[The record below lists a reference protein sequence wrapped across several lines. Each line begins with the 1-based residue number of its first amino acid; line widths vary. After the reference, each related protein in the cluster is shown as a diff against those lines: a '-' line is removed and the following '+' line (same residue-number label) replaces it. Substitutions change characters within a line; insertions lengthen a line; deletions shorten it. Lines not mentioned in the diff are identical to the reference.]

1 MGLLEQTTANRLL
14 LLLASFIIFY
24 LLSGDSK
31 RPKIK
36 RGQISERGDF
46 VSDTKRIKASAEK
59 MGTAPMLPLIL
70 SMSLP
75 TMFSMI
81 IQAMYNIVDSVF
93 VSNLGQDALT
103 ALSLAYPLQIMII
116 AVSVGTG
123 VGINSFISRKLGE
136 KNQELANSG
145 AANGI
150 FVSIISWLVFLL
162 IGLFLTEPFFRLFN
176 PSPGVMKYGID
187 YTSIVLMLSVGLM
200 VEVAIEK
207 VLQATGNMIFPMV
220 FQLIGA
226 VTNIILD
233 PLFIFGIGPFP
244 RLEVAGAALA
254 TVLGQI
260 LSMIAAILVLT
271 LKKHAVHV
279 SIKSFKPS
287 LQIIKDIYAVGFPS
301 IIMQSISSLLVVG
314 LNAILMGF
322 SEAAVSVHGIY
333 YKMQSF
339 VFMPVFGLNQ
349 GLMPIMGY
357 NFGAKNKA
365 RLHSAIRYGCII
377 AAVIMFCGT
386 LIFWIFPDMI
396 FTIFNADSETSA
408 MGVKAMRFI
417 SLSFLPAAIDI
428 IFSTSFQAVGKGF
441 SSMILSM
448 LRQLVFILPA
458 ALVLSNFGVDAV
470 WFAYPIAEVCALAVA
485 ITLFTRIN
493 NRVFSKLTP
502 GVPIASL

>member
-1 MGLLEQTTANRLL
+1 M
-14 LLLASFIIFY
+14 
-24 LLSGDSK
+24 SK
-31 RPKIK
+31 NIK
-36 RGQISERGDF
+36 KKTISAD
-46 VSDTKRIKASAEK
+46 K
-59 MGTAPMLPLIL
+59 MGSTPMLRLIL

-103 ALSLAYPLQIMII
+103 ALSLAYPLQLMT
-116 AVSVGTG
+116 VSVAVGTG

-136 KNQELANSG
+136 KNQELANDG

-150 FVSIISWLVFLL
+150 FVSIISWLVFL
-162 IGLFLTEPFFRLFN
+162 IVGIFLTEPFFRLFN
-176 PSPGVMKYGID
+176 PTPGVLKYGID
-187 YTSIVLMLSVGLM
+187 YTSIILIFSMGVM
-200 VEVAIEK
+200 VEIAIEK
-207 VLQATGNMIFPMV
+207 VLQATGNMIFPMI

-244 RLEVAGAALA
+244 RMEVAGAAVA
-254 TVLGQI
+254 TVIGQI
-260 LSMIAAILVLT
+260 LSMIFAIFILVFR
-271 LKKHAVHV
+271 KHAVQV
-279 SIKSFKPS
+279 SVKNFKPK
-287 LQIIKDIYAVGFPS
+287 LRIIRDIYAVGFPS
-301 IIMQSISSLLVVG
+301 IIMQSISSVLVVG

-357 NFGAKNKA
+357 NFGAKNKD

-377 AAVIMFCGT
+377 AAFIMLCGT
-386 LIFWIFPDMI
+386 VIFWVFPEQI
-396 FTIFNADSETSA
+396 LTLFNANDDILN
-408 MGVKAMRFI
+408 MGINAMRFI

-428 IFSTSFQAVGKGF
+428 IFSTTFQAVGKGF
-441 SSMILSM
+441 SSMILSL

-458 ALVLSNFGVDAV
+458 ALVLSNFGVNAV
-470 WFAYPIAEVCALAVA
+470 WFSYPIAEAGALIVAVF
-485 ITLFTRIN
+485 LYTRIN
-493 NRVFSKLTP
+493 RKVFSKLQP
-502 GVPIASL
+502 GVPIAEL